1 MHGRFKLATGNDS
14 QKEYICTPHTITPL
28 KSRIQAIINHSER
41 IASKP
46 LMARKT
52 THTATPD
59 WVIRSAHPGNVE
71 RIEAWFGSHGYD
83 PHRHDTYSI
92 GRTLAGVQSFHYKG
106 ALCHGVPGNTLV
118 LHPDEVHDG
127 MAGTDAG
134 FRYRMAYIDP
144 ALIQNVLGGEP
155 LPFIAGGLSSDPRLY
170 RASEAFVQAL
180 DHPLETLE
188 EQDAVYDLAIALRAV
203 GGKPRG
209 RKLLDYRAAE
219 RARAFIMEHIHLGIT
234 LEMLEQASGREQ
246 WSLSRDFRALYG
258 TSPYRFVTLRRLDA
272 VRRLMLDG
280 FTLVDAALAAGFHD
294 QSHMTRHF
302 TRSYGVSPLRWLE
315 RLRPAR

>member
-1 MHGRFKLATGNDS
+1 M
-14 QKEYICTPHTITPL
+14 E
-28 KSRIQAIINHSER
+28 
-41 IASKP
+41 
-46 LMARKT
+46 RKT
-52 THTATPD
+52 AHAATSD
-59 WVIRSAHPGNVE
+59 WVIRSAQPGSVE

-144 ALIQNVLGGEP
+144 ALIQNVLSGEP

-188 EQDAVYDLAIALRAV
+188 EQDAVYDLAMALRAV

-209 RKLLDYRAAE
+209 RKRLDYRSAE
-219 RARAFIMEHIHLGIT
+219 RARAFIMEHLHLGIT

-258 TSPYRFVTLRRLDA
+258 TSPYRFVTLRRLDT

-302 TRSYGVSPLRWLE
+302 TRSYGVSRLRWLE
-315 RLRPAR
+315 RLRPTR

>member
-1 MHGRFKLATGNDS
+1 ME
-14 QKEYICTPHTITPL
+14 QKAKP
-28 KSRIQAIINHSER
+28 
-41 IASKP
+41 ASASDWV
-46 LMARKT
+46 MRS
-52 THTATPD
+52 ATPG
-59 WVIRSAHPGNVE
+59 SVE
-71 RIEAWFGSHGYD
+71 RIEAWFGGHGYD
-83 PHRHDTYSI
+83 LHRHDTYSI

-118 LHPDEVHDG
+118 LYPDEVHDG
-127 MAGTDAG
+127 MAGSEIG

-144 ALIQNVLGGEP
+144 SLIQNVLGGEP

-188 EQDAVYDLAIALRAV
+188 EQDAIYDLAMALRAV
-203 GGKPRG
+203 GGKSRG
-209 RKLLDYRAAE
+209 RKRLDYRSAE
-219 RARAFIMEHIHLGIT
+219 RARAFIMEHLHHGIT
-234 LEMLEQASGREQ
+234 LEMLKQASGREQ

-258 TSPYRFVTLRRLDA
+258 TSPYRFVTLRRLDCFC
-272 VRRLMLDG
+272 RLILDG

-302 TRSYGVSPLRWLE
+302 TRTYGVPPLRWLG
-315 RLRPAR
+315 RLRPTHVQDRTR

>member
-1 MHGRFKLATGNDS
+1 M
-14 QKEYICTPHTITPL
+14 
-28 KSRIQAIINHSER
+28 ER
-41 IASKP
+41 KANPSSAS
-46 LMARKT
+46 
-52 THTATPD
+52 D
-59 WVIRSAHPGNVE
+59 WVIRSATPGNVE
-71 RIEAWFGSHGYD
+71 RIEAWFGGHGYD

-127 MAGTDAG
+127 MAGTDIG

-144 ALIQNVLGGEP
+144 SLIQNALGGEP

-170 RASEAFVQAL
+170 HASEAFVQAL

-188 EQDAVYDLAIALRAV
+188 EQDAVYDLAMALRAV
-203 GGKPRG
+203 GGKPSG
-209 RKLLDYRAAE
+209 RKRLDYRSAE
-219 RARAFIMEHIHLGIT
+219 RARAFIMEHLHHGIT

-246 WSLSRDFRALYG
+246 WSLSRDFRALFG
-258 TSPYRFVTLRRLDA
+258 TSPYRFVTLRRLDCF
-272 VRRLMLDG
+272 RRLILDG

-302 TRSYGVSPLRWLE
+302 TRTYGVPPLRWLE
-315 RLRPAR
+315 RMRPAR

>member
-1 MHGRFKLATGNDS
+1 MERKSAHAATS
-14 QKEYICTPHTITPL
+14 
-28 KSRIQAIINHSER
+28 
-41 IASKP
+41 
-46 LMARKT
+46 
-52 THTATPD
+52 D
-59 WVIRSAHPGNVE
+59 WVIRSAQPGSVE

-106 ALCHGVPGNTLV
+106 TLCHGVPGNTLV

-144 ALIQNVLGGEP
+144 ALIQNVLSGEP

-188 EQDAVYDLAIALRAV
+188 EQDAVYDLAMALRAV

-209 RKLLDYRAAE
+209 RKRLDYRSAE
-219 RARAFIMEHIHLGIT
+219 RARAFIMEHLHLGIT

-258 TSPYRFVTLRRLDA
+258 TSPYRFVTLRRLDT

-280 FTLVDAALAAGFHD
+280 FSLVDAALAAGFHD

-302 TRSYGVSPLRWLE
+302 TRCYGVSPLRWLE

>member
-1 MHGRFKLATGNDS
+1 MD
-14 QKEYICTPHTITPL
+14 
-28 KSRIQAIINHSER
+28 
-41 IASKP
+41 
-46 LMARKT
+46 RK
-52 THTATPD
+52 ANPSSTPD
-59 WVIRSAHPGNVE
+59 WVIRSTTPGSVE
-71 RIEAWFGSHGYD
+71 RIEAWFGGHGYD

-127 MAGTDAG
+127 MAGTEVG

-144 ALIQNVLGGEP
+144 SLIQNVLGGEP
-155 LPFIAGGLSSDPRLY
+155 LPFIAGGLSCDPRLY

-188 EQDAVYDLAIALRAV
+188 EQDAVYDLAMALRAV

-209 RKLLDYRAAE
+209 RKRLDYRSAE
-219 RARAFIMEHIHLGIT
+219 RARAFIMEHLHVGIT

-246 WSLSRDFRALYG
+246 WSLSRDFCALYG
-258 TSPYRFVTLRRLDA
+258 TSPYRFVTLRRLDCF
-272 VRRLMLDG
+272 RRLILDG

-302 TRSYGVSPLRWLE
+302 TRTYGVPPLRWLE
-315 RLRPAR
+315 RLRAVR

>member
-1 MHGRFKLATGNDS
+1 MERRTAHAATS
-14 QKEYICTPHTITPL
+14 
-28 KSRIQAIINHSER
+28 
-41 IASKP
+41 
-46 LMARKT
+46 
-52 THTATPD
+52 D
-59 WVIRSAHPGNVE
+59 WVIRSAQPGSVE

-106 ALCHGVPGNTLV
+106 TLCHGVPGNTLV

-144 ALIQNVLGGEP
+144 ALIQNVLSGEP

-188 EQDAVYDLAIALRAV
+188 EQDAVYDLAMALRAV

-209 RKLLDYRAAE
+209 RKRLDYRSAE
-219 RARAFIMEHIHLGIT
+219 RARAFIMEHLHLGIT

-258 TSPYRFVTLRRLDA
+258 TSPYRFVTLRRLDT

-280 FTLVDAALAAGFHD
+280 FSLVDAALAAGFHD

-302 TRSYGVSPLRWLE
+302 TRCYGVSPLRWLE